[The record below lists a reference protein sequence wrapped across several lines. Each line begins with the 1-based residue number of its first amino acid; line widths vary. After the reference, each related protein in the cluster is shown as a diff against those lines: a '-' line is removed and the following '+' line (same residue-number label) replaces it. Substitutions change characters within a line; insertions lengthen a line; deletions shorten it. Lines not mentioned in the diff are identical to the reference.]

1 MKVHNSRSF
10 VLIDVVAGLT
20 LLATAATALL
30 VAQSRGLALLRDARE
45 MRQAALVADQL
56 VTAWRLTAPGEAIAQ
71 AGEIASPPDWHWTRR
86 VLPIPGDP
94 EIPLQELTL
103 ELWRRAGG
111 EDRLVHRLVW
121 WERRYVPTP

>member
-1 MKVHNSRSF
+1 MKVHNLRSF

-20 LLATAATALL
+20 LLATAGTALM

-45 MRQAALVADQL
+45 MRQAAQLADQL
-56 VTAWRLTAPGEAIAQ
+56 VTTWRLVSLSEAIAQ
-71 AGEIASPPDWHWTRR
+71 AGELAQLPDWHWTRK
-86 VLPIPGDP
+86 VLPIAGDQ
-94 EIPLQELTL
+94 EVPLQEVIL

-121 WERRYVPTP
+121 WERRHVPTP